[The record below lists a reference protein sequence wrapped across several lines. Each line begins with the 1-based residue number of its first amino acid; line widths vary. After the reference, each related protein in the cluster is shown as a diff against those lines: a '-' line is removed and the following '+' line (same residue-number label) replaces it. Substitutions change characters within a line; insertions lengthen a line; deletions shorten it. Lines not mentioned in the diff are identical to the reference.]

1 MQTYS
6 VRDLRE
12 HTGELIRGAEAG
24 DWAIVS
30 KHGTPV
36 IIAAPF
42 NEVALKHGVQV
53 ALALK
58 LFDDE
63 VVTLRQAARMAEMT
77 LADFMALCT
86 VREIPVVRLSPEELA
101 AELAHVDELA
111 DRG

>member
-24 DWAIVS
+24 DWAIVA

-42 NEVALKHGVQV
+42 NEVALKDGVQV
-53 ALALK
+53 ALALR
-58 LFDDE
+58 LFDDD
-63 VVTLRQAARMAEMT
+63 VITLRQAAKMAGMT
-77 LADFMALCT
+77 LADFMDLCSA
-86 VREIPVVRLSPEELA
+86 REIPVVRMSDDELA
-101 AELAHVDELA
+101 AELAHVQELT
-111 DRG
+111 DR